1 MFLTK
6 SIFPHHKAKKRRFF
20 ARFYR
25 EMLQKYQDKKT
36 RASARARVIDARD
49 RRPRRREKGY
59 SGGAAPGQFS
69 GFPRL
74 GAVFPPMGES
84 PPLAAAKSIF
94 CETRKLARQRLR
106 RERGATPA
114 AQAACARPWRGPRTA
129 PACGPEPAAAVAA
142 PRYGSEPEG
151 KRRNQP
157 RSHRGFIT
165 VGLPV
170 KATQK
175 FFPVKSISGKNFRG
189 PDLDRRRRL
198 VRRDNQA
205 VIGDHRPQK
214 GPQRSWDRSR
224 ARAIPQRRGVNIL
237 DVIAGLIYFGIAC
250 YIGQKVLKSIEKEI
264 DRHNHSND

>member
-1 MFLTK
+1 M
-6 SIFPHHKAKKRRFF
+6 
-20 ARFYR
+20 
-25 EMLQKYQDKKT
+25 
-36 RASARARVIDARD
+36 RAQEGVFW
-49 RRPRRREKGY
+49 GT
-59 SGGAAPGQFS
+59 
-69 GFPRL
+69 PRL
-74 GAVFPPMGES
+74 AGFRVFRVSGRSSPRWAKAHPS
-84 PPLAAAKSIF
+84 PPLNPFFAKCGQVHKRISQKTLVF
-94 CETRKLARQRLR
+94 SETRKLARQRLR